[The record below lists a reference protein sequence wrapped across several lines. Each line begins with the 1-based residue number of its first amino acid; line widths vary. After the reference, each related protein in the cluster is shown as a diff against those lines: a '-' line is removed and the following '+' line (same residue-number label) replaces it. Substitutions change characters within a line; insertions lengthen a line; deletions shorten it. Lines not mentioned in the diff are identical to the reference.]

1 MERKFIGKLRDW
13 ESFGQKEPLLIVGAR
28 QVGKT
33 WLIRHFCQEQYKDYV
48 YVNLEERPDLASVF
62 EGRLDPEEII
72 RNLEILLGKRI
83 DPSACA
89 IVIDEIQKSE
99 RAITSLK
106 YFCESDTPYRVIGAG
121 SLLGV
126 KLNRF
131 SSSFPVGKV
140 KILHMH
146 PMDFEEFLLAAGE
159 DLLRDA
165 IISSFSKMTPLPEA
179 VHEKAIRLYTDY
191 LYVGGMPQAV
201 QNYVGGGKNAMQFD
215 RDIHR
220 SLSTAYTAD
229 MTKYTQSPA
238 EGVKIAQT
246 YSSIPRQLAKENPK
260 FQYSLIREYAGKR
273 DFESAIDWLTASEMV
288 LRSTSVEIPKVP
300 LSVYLQPGIFK
311 LYLSDV
317 GLLCTLSGMQYR
329 DLLPDSHNIFKGA
342 LTENYVL
349 ESFTANEIPGYYYKP
364 NPGMEIDQLLE
375 QDGEVIPVEIKSGRH
390 KRSTS
395 LKNYMQKYGP
405 SKAYR
410 ISELNFGVSGS
421 LFSIPL
427 YAVFCIK

>member
-1 MERKFIGKLRDW
+1 MERKFIEKLKVW
-13 ESFGQKEPLLIVGAR
+13 ENSGQKEPLLIVGAR

-48 YVNLEERPDLASVF
+48 YVNLEERPDMASVF
-62 EGRLDPEEII
+62 EGRLDPEEIV
-72 RNLEILLGKRI
+72 RNLEILLGKHI
-83 DPSACA
+83 DPASCA
-89 IVIDEIQKSE
+89 IVIDEIQRSE

-140 KILHMH
+140 RILHMH
-146 PMDFEEFLLAAGE
+146 PMDFEEFLMAAGE
-159 DLLRDA
+159 NLLRDA
-165 IISSFSKMTPLPEA
+165 IVSSFRSMTPLPA
-179 VHEKAIRLYTDY
+179 GIHEKAIRLYTDY

-201 QNYVGGGKNAMQFD
+201 QSYVRDGKDAMLFD

-220 SLSTAYTAD
+220 SLITAYTAD
-229 MTKYTQSPA
+229 MTKYTMSPA

-246 YSSIPRQLAKENPK
+246 YNSIPRQLARENPK
-260 FQYSLIREYAGKR
+260 FKYSLIREYASKR

-288 LRSTSVEIPKVP
+288 LRSTSVEVPKVP
-300 LSVYLQPGIFK
+300 LSVYQQPGMFK

-329 DLLPDSHNIFKGA
+329 ELMTDSHNIFKGA

-349 ESFTANEIPGYYYKP
+349 ESLAAHEIPGYYFKP
-364 NPGMEIDQLLE
+364 DQGMEIDQLLE
-375 QDGEVIPVEIKSGRH
+375 QDGEVIPVEVKSGRH

-395 LKNYMQKYGP
+395 LKNYIQKYGP

-410 ISELNFGVSGS
+410 ISELNFGISGN

-427 YAVFCIK
+427 YAVFCIE